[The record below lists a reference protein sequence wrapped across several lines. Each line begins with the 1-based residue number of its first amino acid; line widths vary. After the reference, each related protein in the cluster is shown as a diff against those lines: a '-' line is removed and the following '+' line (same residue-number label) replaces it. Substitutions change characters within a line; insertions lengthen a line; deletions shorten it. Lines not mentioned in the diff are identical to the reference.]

1 MSEQDNAGTKPE
13 IDLDELVA
21 SSDKGG
27 RNPTGGVGRLLTVVA
42 ICWSLYQLWIASAL
56 PYMVADI
63 IPIPN
68 NSHTRPT
75 HLSFALFLAFM
86 AYPTFKSSPKDR
98 VPIYDWIFG
107 LVGAACVV
115 YLAIFSSQLADRPG
129 LPATADLTVSA
140 IGLVCLLEATR
151 RALGPPLMVVA
162 LVFASYI
169 FFGEHAPDIIA
180 WQGASFNKAM
190 SHLWIT

>member
-21 SSDKGG
+21 SSDIGG
-27 RNPTGGVGRLLTVVA
+27 RNSTGGVGRLLTVVT
-42 ICWSLYQLWIASAL
+42 ICWSLYQLWIASPL

-68 NSHTRPT
+68 NLHTRPT
-75 HLSFALFLAFM
+75 HFSFALFLAFM
-86 AYPTFKSSPKDR
+86 AYPAFKSSPKDR

-115 YLAIFSSQLADRPG
+115 YLSLIH
-129 LPATADLTVSA
+129 
-140 IGLVCLLEATR
+140 I
-151 RALGPPLMVVA
+151 
-162 LVFASYI
+162 
-169 FFGEHAPDIIA
+169 
-180 WQGASFNKAM
+180 
-190 SHLWIT
+190 